1 VFALI
6 QKEHMKA
13 PVSVSIALG
22 DKTII
27 LETGLLAQ
35 QAKGATTVRLG
46 DTVVLMTACASESPR
61 EGIDYFPLQ
70 VEYRERFCAAGKFP
84 GGFFKRES
92 RPSENEILAA
102 RFTDR
107 PIRPLF
113 SENYRNDVQIVGTLL
128 SADGENAA
136 DILSILGGSTALM
149 LSDLPFHGPIAGVRV
164 GRVNGKF
171 IINPTVLERE
181 QSDLDLVYASNRN
194 TPTMIEGDAKEISEA
209 DLVAAMRFAHE
220 ACVKLIDAQLE
231 LRRLAGLGDKVIVE
245 PPTDHRMLNAARS
258 IAGAELSAAYL
269 IAGKQERRNGV
280 SKIQESL
287 KAKLTEQFPS
297 ITKEQ
302 FRATFDELGIEV
314 VRVNVLEH
322 GKRID
327 GRGADELRPL
337 YAKVGLLP
345 RVHGS
350 AFFGRGET
358 HALGTVTLGTS
369 GDAQDVD
376 AITGGPTSKPFMLH
390 YNFPPYSVGETGRFG
405 SPGRREI
412 GHGNLAERSLA
423 EVVPKDYPY
432 TIRLVSDIMGS
443 NGSSSMASICVGTL
457 AMMDAG
463 IPITRPVAG
472 ISCGLFTAP
481 GKAKMVVDILGDE
494 DHCGDMDFKV
504 GGTRQGITG
513 FQLDLKIRGL
523 EWNLV
528 EEAFAKC
535 RDARMKILDY
545 MESVIAKP
553 REELSPYAPRITQ
566 VSIPVDKIGELI
578 GPGGKNIRRIVELSG
593 AQIDI
598 SDDGTVKVFSAKEEG
613 MKLALQEITMI
624 TAEPEEG
631 ALYDGIVTGITK
643 FGCFVEIFPG
653 RDGLV
658 HISELADCHVRSVED
673 VCKVGDQMWVKC
685 IGIDEK
691 GRVKLSRRA
700 AMAEKDASEVK

>member
-1 VFALI
+1 
-6 QKEHMKA
+6 MKD
-13 PVSVSIALG
+13 PVSVSVVIG
-22 DKTII
+22 ENKTII
-27 LETGLLAQ
+27 LETGLLAL
-35 QAKGATTVRLG
+35 QANGATTVRLG
-46 DTVVLMTACASESPR
+46 DTVILATACASESPR

-113 SENYRNDVQIVGTLL
+113 SESYRNDVQIVGTLL

-136 DILSILGGSTALM
+136 DILAIVGGSTALT
-149 LSDLPFHGPIAGVRV
+149 LSELPFHGPIAGVRV
-164 GRVNGKF
+164 GRINGKF
-171 IINPTVLERE
+171 VVNPTVLERE
-181 QSDLDLVYASNRN
+181 QSDLDLVYAGNRN
-194 TPTMIEGDAKEISEA
+194 TPTMIEGDSKELSEA
-209 DLVAAMRFAHE
+209 DLIAAMRFAHE
-220 ACVKLIDAQLE
+220 ACVKLCDAQLE
-231 LRRLAGLGDKVIVE
+231 LRRKAGLGDKVIKD
-245 PPTDHRMLNAARS
+245 PPADTTFLDAAR
-258 IAGAELSAAYL
+258 AFGGAELAQAFL
-269 IAGKQERRNGV
+269 IAGKQARNSAVG
-280 SKIQESL
+280 KIKEAV
-287 KAKLTEQFPS
+287 KAKMAEKFPAM
-297 ITKEQ
+297 TKEQ
-302 FRATFDELGIEV
+302 FRAAFDALTIEV

-327 GRGADELRPL
+327 GRGADEVRPL
-337 YAKVGLLP
+337 SAKVGLLP

-369 GDAQDVD
+369 GDAQDMD
-376 AITGGPTSKPFMLH
+376 AITGGPTCKPFMLH

-423 EVVPKDYPY
+423 EVLPKDYPY
-432 TIRLVSDIMGS
+432 TVRLVSDIMGS

-457 AMMDAG
+457 ALMDAG
-463 IPITRPVAG
+463 VPIIRPVAG

-481 GKAKMVVDILGDE
+481 GKAKTVVDILGDE

-523 EWNLV
+523 EWNIV
-528 EEAFAKC
+528 EEAFEKC
-535 RDARMKILDY
+535 RAARMKILDY

-553 REELSPYAPRITQ
+553 REELSPYAPRIT
-566 VSIPVDKIGELI
+566 VVTIPVDKIGELI

-598 SDDGTVKVFSAKEEG
+598 NDDGTVKVFSSKEEG
-613 MKLALQEITMI
+613 MTLALREINMI

-631 ALYDGIVTGITK
+631 AIYDGVVTGITK

-658 HISELADCHVRSVED
+658 HISELADFHVRNVED

-685 IGIDEK
+685 VGIDEK

-700 AMAEKDASEVK
+700 AMAEKDAAAPAAE

>member
-1 VFALI
+1 M
-6 QKEHMKA
+6 KE
-13 PVSVSIALG
+13 VSVSVAIG
-22 DKTII
+22 DKVIT
-27 LETGLLAQ
+27 LETGLLAL
-35 QAKGATTVRLG
+35 QAKGAATVRLG
-46 DTVVLMTACASESPR
+46 DTIILSTACASESPR

-70 VEYRERFCAAGKFP
+70 VEYRERFSAAGKFP

-113 SENYRNDVQIVGTLL
+113 SESYRNDVQLVGTLL

-136 DILSILGGSTALM
+136 DVLNIVGASTALT
-149 LSDLPFHGPIAGVRV
+149 LSDLAFHGPIAGVRV

-171 IINPTVLERE
+171 VVNPTVLERE
-181 QSDLDLVYASNRN
+181 QSDLDLVYAGNRN
-194 TPTMIEGDAKEISEA
+194 TPTMIEGDAKELSEA

-220 ACVKLIDAQLE
+220 QCVKLIDAQLE
-231 LRRLAGLGDKVIVE
+231 LRRLAGLPTKVIAE
-245 PPTDHRMLNAARS
+245 PPADTTFIDAARKV
-258 IAGAELSAAYL
+258 AGTELAEAYL
-269 IAGKQERRNGV
+269 IAGKQARNAAV
-280 SKIQESL
+280 AKIKDVL
-287 KAKLTEQFPS
+287 KAKLTEAFPA

-302 FRATFDELGIEV
+302 LRATMDELSIAV
-314 VRVNVLEH
+314 VRENVLER

-327 GRGADELRPL
+327 GRGENDVRPL
-337 YAKVGLLP
+337 FAKVGLLP

-358 HALGTVTLGTS
+358 HALGTVTLGTNK
-369 GDAQDVD
+369 DAQDMD
-376 AITGGPTSKPFMLH
+376 AITGGPTSKSFMLH

-423 EVVPKDYPY
+423 EVIPQNYPY
-432 TIRLVSDIMGS
+432 TVRLLSDIMGS

-457 AMMDAG
+457 ALMDAG
-463 IPITRPVAG
+463 VPITSPVAG

-481 GKAKMVVDILGDE
+481 GKAKLVVDILGDE

-504 GGTRQGITG
+504 GGTRKGITG

-528 EEAFAKC
+528 EGAFEKC
-535 RDARMKILDY
+535 RIARMQILDY
-545 MESVIAKP
+545 MESVLAAP
-553 REELSPYAPRITQ
+553 RDALSPHAPRITE
-566 VSIPVDKIGELI
+566 VKIPIDKIGELI

-598 SDDGTVKVFSAKEEG
+598 NDDGIVKVFSSKQEG
-613 MKLALQEITMI
+613 MELALREINMI

-631 ALYDGIVTGITK
+631 AIYDGIVTGITK

-658 HISELADCHVRSVED
+658 HISELADCHVRNVED

-700 AMAEKDASEVK
+700 AMVEKDVPAAPAAQ

>member
-1 VFALI
+1 M
-6 QKEHMKA
+6 KE
-13 PVSVSIALG
+13 PVSVSVAIG

-27 LETGLLAQ
+27 LETGLLAL

-46 DTVVLMTACASESPR
+46 DTVILSTACASESPR

-70 VEYRERFCAAGKFP
+70 VEYRERFSAAGKFP
-84 GGFFKRES
+84 GGFFKREG

-113 SENYRNDVQIVGTLL
+113 SESYRNDVQIVGTLL

-136 DILSILGGSTALM
+136 DILSIVGGSTALM

-171 IINPTVLERE
+171 IINPTVAERAE
-181 QSDLDLVYASNRN
+181 SDLDLVYAGNSK
-194 TPTMIEGDAKEISEA
+194 TPTMIEGDCKELSEA

-220 ACVKLIDAQLE
+220 ACVKLCEGQLE
-231 LRRLAGLGDKVIVE
+231 LRRKAGLGDKVVAE
-245 PPTDHRMLNAARS
+245 AAPDTTLLDAARS
-258 IAGAELSAAYL
+258 VAGAELSEAFL
-269 IAGKQERRNGV
+269 IPGKQARNSAVG
-280 SKIQESL
+280 KI
-287 KAKLTEQFPS
+287 KDAVKVKLTEKVPTL
-297 ITKEQ
+297 TKEQ
-302 FRATFDELGIEV
+302 FRATFDELTIEV
-314 VRVNVLEH
+314 VRKNVLER

-327 GRGADELRPL
+327 GRGADDVRPL
-337 YAKVGLLP
+337 TAKVGLLP

-369 GDAQDVD
+369 GDAQDMD
-376 AITGGPTSKPFMLH
+376 AITGGPTSKSFMLH

-432 TIRLVSDIMGS
+432 TIRLLSDIMGS

-457 AMMDAG
+457 ALMDAG
-463 IPITRPVAG
+463 VPIIRPVAG

-481 GKAKMVVDILGDE
+481 GKAKTVVDILGDE

-523 EWNLV
+523 EWNIV
-528 EEAFAKC
+528 EEAFEKC
-535 RDARMKILDY
+535 RVARMKILDY

-553 REELSPYAPRITQ
+553 REELSPYAPRIT
-566 VSIPVDKIGELI
+566 VVTIPVDKIGELI

-598 SDDGTVKVFSAKEEG
+598 NDDGTVKVFSSKAEG
-613 MKLALQEITMI
+613 MEMALREINMI
-624 TAEPEEG
+624 SAEPEEG
-631 ALYDGIVTGITK
+631 AIYDGIVTGITK

-658 HISELADCHVRSVED
+658 HISELADFHVRNVED

-700 AMAEKDASEVK
+700 AMVEKDATAPAAE

>member
-1 VFALI
+1 M
-6 QKEHMKA
+6 KE
-13 PVSVSIALG
+13 PVSVSVAIG
-22 DKTII
+22 DNKTII

-46 DTVVLMTACASESPR
+46 DTVILSTACASESPR

-113 SENYRNDVQIVGTLL
+113 AESYRNDVQIVGTLL

-136 DILSILGGSTALM
+136 DILSIVGGSTALM

-171 IINPTVLERE
+171 IVNPTVKERE
-181 QSDLDLVYASNRN
+181 ASDLDLVYAGNRN

-220 ACVKLIDAQLE
+220 ACVKLCDAQIE
-231 LRRLAGLGDKVIVE
+231 LRRKAGLGDKVVTEAPADTTLI
-245 PPTDHRMLNAARS
+245 DAARTL
-258 IAGAELSAAYL
+258 AGAGLAEAYL
-269 IAGKQERRNGV
+269 IAGKLERRAAVG
-280 SKIQESL
+280 KIQESL
-287 KAKLTEQFPS
+287 KAKLAEKVPTM
-297 ITKEQ
+297 TKEQ
-302 FRATFDELGIEV
+302 FRATFDELSIEV
-314 VRVNVLEH
+314 VRANVLER

-327 GRGADELRPL
+327 GRGADEIRPL
-337 YAKVGLLP
+337 AAKVGLLP

-369 GDAQDVD
+369 GDAQDMD
-376 AITGGPTSKPFMLH
+376 AITGGPTSKSFMLH

-423 EVVPKDYPY
+423 EVMPKDYPY
-432 TIRLVSDIMGS
+432 TVRLLSDIMGS

-457 AMMDAG
+457 ALMDAG
-463 IPITRPVAG
+463 VPIIRPVAG

-481 GKAKMVVDILGDE
+481 GKAKTVVDILGDE

-504 GGTRQGITG
+504 GGTREGITG
-513 FQLDLKIRGL
+513 FQLDLTLRGL
-523 EWNLV
+523 EWTIV

-535 RDARMKILDY
+535 RAARMKILDY

-553 REELSPYAPRITQ
+553 REELSPYAPRIT
-566 VSIPVDKIGELI
+566 VVTIPVDKIGELI

-598 SDDGTVKVFSAKEEG
+598 NDDGTVKVFSSKEEG
-613 MKLALQEITMI
+613 MTLALREINMI

-631 ALYDGIVTGITK
+631 ALYDGVVTGITK

-658 HISELADCHVRSVED
+658 HISELADFHVRNVED

-700 AMAEKDASEVK
+700 AMAEKDATAAQ

>member
-1 VFALI
+1 
-6 QKEHMKA
+6 MKD
-13 PVSVSIALG
+13 PVSVSVVIG
-22 DKTII
+22 DNKII
-27 LETGLLAQ
+27 TLETGLLAL
-35 QAKGATTVRLG
+35 QANGATTVRLG
-46 DTVVLMTACASESPR
+46 DTVILATACASESPR

-113 SENYRNDVQIVGTLL
+113 SESYRNDVQIVGTLL

-136 DILSILGGSTALM
+136 DILTIVGGSTALT
-149 LSDLPFHGPIAGVRV
+149 LSELPFHGPIAGVRV

-171 IINPTVLERE
+171 VINPTVLERE
-181 QSDLDLVYASNRN
+181 QSDLDLVYAGNRN
-194 TPTMIEGDAKEISEA
+194 TPTMIEGDAKELSEA
-209 DLVAAMRFAHE
+209 DLIAAMRFAHE
-220 ACVKLIDAQLE
+220 ACVKLCDAQLE
-231 LRRLAGLGDKVIVE
+231 LRRKAGLGDKVITD
-245 PPTDHRMLNAARS
+245 PPTDTSFLDAAR
-258 IAGAELSAAYL
+258 AFGGAELSQAYL
-269 IAGKQERRNGV
+269 IAGKQARNGAV
-280 SKIQESL
+280 GKIKEAV
-287 KAKLTEQFPS
+287 KAKMTEKFPG

-302 FRATFDELGIEV
+302 WRATFDALTIEV

-327 GRGADELRPL
+327 GRGADEVRPL
-337 YAKVGLLP
+337 TAKVGLLP

-369 GDAQDVD
+369 GDAQDMD
-376 AITGGPTSKPFMLH
+376 AITGGPTCKPFMLH

-423 EVVPKDYPY
+423 EVLPKDYPY
-432 TIRLVSDIMGS
+432 TVRLVSDIMGS

-457 AMMDAG
+457 ALMDAG
-463 IPITRPVAG
+463 VPITRPVAG

-481 GKAKMVVDILGDE
+481 GKAKTVVDILGDE

-504 GGTRQGITG
+504 GGTREGITG

-523 EWNLV
+523 EWSIV

-535 RDARMKILDY
+535 RTARMKILDY

-553 REELSPYAPRITQ
+553 REELSPYAPRIT
-566 VSIPVDKIGELI
+566 VVTIPVDKIGELI

-598 SDDGTVKVFSAKEEG
+598 NDDGTVKVFSSKEEG
-613 MKLALQEITMI
+613 MTLALREINMI

-658 HISELADCHVRSVED
+658 HISELADFHVRNVED

-685 IGIDEK
+685 VGIDEK

-700 AMAEKDASEVK
+700 AMAEKDAAAPAAE

>member
-1 VFALI
+1 M
-6 QKEHMKA
+6 KE
-13 PVSVSIALG
+13 PVSVSVALG

-27 LETGLLAQ
+27 LETGLLAL

-46 DTVVLMTACASESPR
+46 DTVILSTACASESPR
-61 EGIDYFPLQ
+61 DGIDYFPLQ
-70 VEYRERFCAAGKFP
+70 VEYRERFSAAGKFP
-84 GGFFKRES
+84 GGFFKREG

-113 SENYRNDVQIVGTLL
+113 SESYRNDVQIVGTLL

-136 DILSILGGSTALM
+136 DILSILGGSAALM

-171 IINPTVLERE
+171 IINPTVAERAE
-181 QSDLDLVYASNRN
+181 SDLDLVYAGNRK
-194 TPTMIEGDAKEISEA
+194 TPTMIEGDSKELSEA

-220 ACVKLIDAQLE
+220 ACVKLCDAQIE
-231 LRRLAGLGDKVIVE
+231 LRKKAGLGDKVVTE
-245 PPTDHRMLNAARS
+245 APADTTFLDAARS
-258 IAGAELSAAYL
+258 FIGAELSQAYL
-269 IAGKQERRNGV
+269 IAGKQERNGTV
-280 SKIQESL
+280 GKLKETF
-287 KAKLTEQFPS
+287 KAKMTEKFPT
-297 ITKEQ
+297 ITKEPL
-302 FRATFDELGIEV
+302 RATFDELCIEV
-314 VRVNVLEH
+314 VRANVLER

-327 GRGADELRPL
+327 GRGADDVRPL
-337 YAKVGLLP
+337 TAKVGLLP

-369 GDAQDVD
+369 GDAQDMD
-376 AITGGPTSKPFMLH
+376 AITGGPTSKAFMLH

-423 EVVPKDYPY
+423 EVIPKDYPY
-432 TIRLVSDIMGS
+432 TVRLLSDIMGS

-457 AMMDAG
+457 ALMDAG
-463 IPITRPVAG
+463 VPITAPVAG
-472 ISCGLFTAP
+472 ISCGLFSAP
-481 GKAKMVVDILGDE
+481 GKAKTVVDILGDE

-504 GGTRQGITG
+504 GGTRKGITG

-523 EWNLV
+523 EWNIV
-528 EEAFAKC
+528 EEAFEKC
-535 RDARMKILDY
+535 RIARMKILDF
-545 MESVIAKP
+545 MESIIAKP
-553 REELSPYAPRITQ
+553 REELSPYAPRIT
-566 VSIPVDKIGELI
+566 VVTIPIDKIGELI

-598 SDDGTVKVFSAKEEG
+598 NDDGTVKVFSSKEEG
-613 MKLALQEITMI
+613 MKLALREINMI
-624 TAEPEEG
+624 TADPEEG
-631 ALYDGIVTGITK
+631 VIYDGIVTGITK

-658 HISELADCHVRSVED
+658 HISELADFHVRNVED

-700 AMAEKDASEVK
+700 AMVEKDAAPAPAAQ

>member
-1 VFALI
+1 M
-6 QKEHMKA
+6 KE
-13 PVSVSIALG
+13 PVSVSVALG
-22 DKTII
+22 DKII
-27 LETGLLAQ
+27 TLETGLLAL
-35 QAKGATTVRLG
+35 QARGATTVRQG
-46 DTVVLMTACASESPR
+46 DTVLLSTACASESPR

-70 VEYRERFCAAGKFP
+70 VEYRERFCAAGRFP
-84 GGFFKRES
+84 GGYFKRES
-92 RPSENEILAA
+92 RPSDHETLAA

-113 SENYRNDVQIVGTLL
+113 AESYRNDVQIVGTLL
-128 SADGENAA
+128 AADGENQA
-136 DILSILGGSTALM
+136 DVLSIVGASTALM

-164 GRVNGKF
+164 GRVNGKL
-171 IINPTVLERE
+171 IINPTTTERAE
-181 QSDLDLVYASNRN
+181 SDLDLVYAANRK

-209 DLVAAMRFAHE
+209 DLVAAMRFGHE

-231 LRRLAGLGDKVIVE
+231 LRRKAGLGEKVVTE
-245 PPTDHRMLNAARS
+245 PPADTTLLDAAR
-258 IAGAELSAAYL
+258 ALVGTELSQAYL
-269 IAGKQERRNGV
+269 IPGKQERNSTVG
-280 SKIQESL
+280 KIKETF
-287 KAKLTEQFPS
+287 KAKMVEKFPAV
-297 ITKEQ
+297 TKEQ
-302 FRATFDELGIEV
+302 LRASFDELGIEV
-314 VRVNVLEH
+314 VRANVLEH
-322 GKRID
+322 NKRID
-327 GRGADELRPL
+327 GRGEDDIRPL
-337 YAKVGLLP
+337 QGKAGLLP

-358 HALGTVTLGTS
+358 HALGTVTLGTT
-369 GDAQDVD
+369 GDAQDMD
-376 AITGGPTSKPFMLH
+376 SISGGPKSKAFMLH

-423 EVVPKDYPY
+423 EVIPPNYPY

-481 GKAKMVVDILGDE
+481 GKAKVVVDILGDE

-535 RDARMKILDY
+535 RAARLKILDY

-553 REELSPYAPRITQ
+553 REELSPYAPRITE
-566 VSIPVDKIGELI
+566 VKIPVDKIGELI
-578 GPGGKNIRRIVELSG
+578 GPGGKNIRRITELSG

-598 SDDGTVKVFSAKEEG
+598 NDDGTIKVFSAQEEG
-613 MKLALQEITMI
+613 MQLALREINMI

-631 ALYDGIVTGITK
+631 ALYDGVVTGITK

-658 HISELADCHVRSVED
+658 HISELADFHVRNVED

-700 AMAEKDASEVK
+700 AMAEKDAAESK

>member
-1 VFALI
+1 M
-6 QKEHMKA
+6 KE
-13 PVSVSIALG
+13 PVSVTVAVG
-22 DKTII
+22 DKTIV

-35 QAKGATTVRLG
+35 QARGATTVRQG
-46 DTVVLMTACASESPR
+46 DTVLLVTACASETPR

-70 VEYRERFCAAGKFP
+70 VEYRERFCSAGKFP

-113 SENYRNDVQIVGTLL
+113 AESYRNDVQIVGTLL

-136 DILSILGGSTALM
+136 DILSIVGGSTALM

-171 IINPTVLERE
+171 IINPTVVERE
-181 QSDLDLVYASNRN
+181 QSDLDLVYAGNRN
-194 TPTMIEGDAKEISEA
+194 TPTMIEGDAKEISET
-209 DLVAAMRFAHE
+209 DLVAAMRFAHD
-220 ACVKLIDAQLE
+220 ACIKLIDAQIE
-231 LRRLAGLGDKVIVE
+231 LRRKAGLGDKIVTD
-245 PPTDHRMLNAARS
+245 PPSDHTLLDAAR
-258 IAGAELSAAYL
+258 ELSGAALSEAYL
-269 IAGKQERRNGV
+269 IAGKLERRNAVGKV
-280 SKIQESL
+280 QESL
-287 KAKLTEQFPS
+287 KAQMAIKFPEM
-297 ITKEQ
+297 TKEQ
-302 FRATFDELGIEV
+302 FRATFDELGIDV
-314 VRVNVLEH
+314 VRANVLER
-322 GKRID
+322 GRRID
-327 GRGADELRPL
+327 GRGENDIRPL
-337 YAKVGLLP
+337 VAKVGILP

-369 GDAQDVD
+369 SDAQSMD
-376 AITGGPTSKPFMLH
+376 AITGGPTSKSFMLH

-481 GKAKMVVDILGDE
+481 GKAKVVVDILGDE

-535 RDARMKILDY
+535 RAARMKILDY

-553 REELSPYAPRITQ
+553 REELSPFAPRITQ
-566 VSIPVDKIGELI
+566 VTIPVDKIGELI

-598 SDDGTVKVFSAKEEG
+598 DDDGTVKVFSSKEEG
-613 MKLALQEITMI
+613 MKLALREINMI

-631 ALYDGIVTGITK
+631 ALYDGVVTGITK

-658 HISELADCHVRSVED
+658 HISELADFHVRNVED

-700 AMAEKDASEVK
+700 AMAEKDAADAK

>member
-1 VFALI
+1 M
-6 QKEHMKA
+6 KE
-13 PVSVSIALG
+13 PVSVSVAIG

-46 DTVVLMTACASESPR
+46 DTVILATACASETPR
-61 EGIDYFPLQ
+61 DGIDYFPLQ
-70 VEYRERFCAAGKFP
+70 VEYRERFSAAGKFP
-84 GGFFKRES
+84 GGFFKREG

-113 SENYRNDVQIVGTLL
+113 AESYRNDVQIVGTLL

-136 DILSILGGSTALM
+136 DILTIVGGSTALM

-164 GRVNGKF
+164 GRVNGKLV
-171 IINPTVLERE
+171 INPTVTERE
-181 QSDLDLVYASNRN
+181 QSDLDLVYAGNRS

-209 DLVAAMRFAHE
+209 DLIAAMRFAHE
-220 ACVKLIDAQLE
+220 ACVKLCDAQIE
-231 LRRLAGLGDKVIVE
+231 LRRKAGLGDKVV
-245 PPTDHRMLNAARS
+245 TDTPADHTFLNAARE
-258 IAGAELSAAYL
+258 IAGTQMAEAYL
-269 IAGKQERRNGV
+269 IAGKLERRGTV
-280 SKIQESL
+280 AKIQEGL
-287 KAKLTEQFPS
+287 KAKLVEKFPA

-302 FRATFDELGIEV
+302 LRATFDELGIEV
-314 VRVNVLEH
+314 VRTNVLER

-327 GRGADELRPL
+327 GRGADEVRPL
-337 YAKVGLLP
+337 TAKVGLLP

-369 GDAQDVD
+369 GDAQDMD
-376 AITGGPTSKPFMLH
+376 AITGGPTSKSFMLH

-405 SPGRREI
+405 TPGRREI

-432 TIRLVSDIMGS
+432 TIRLLSDIMGS

-457 AMMDAG
+457 ALMDAG
-463 IPITRPVAG
+463 VPITRPVAG

-481 GKAKMVVDILGDE
+481 GKAKTVVDILGDE

-523 EWNLV
+523 EWPIV
-528 EEAFAKC
+528 VEAFEKC
-535 RDARMKILDY
+535 RIARMKILDY
-545 MESVIAKP
+545 MESVLATP
-553 REELSPYAPRITQ
+553 REELSPYAPRIT
-566 VSIPVDKIGELI
+566 VVTIPVDKIGELI

-598 SDDGTVKVFSAKEEG
+598 NDDGTVKVFSSKAEG
-613 MKLALQEITMI
+613 MKLALNEISMI

-631 ALYDGIVTGITK
+631 AIYDGIVTGITK

-658 HISELADCHVRSVED
+658 HISELADCHVKNVED

-685 IGIDEK
+685 IGVDDR

-700 AMAEKDASEVK
+700 AVAEKDAEGSAQPVAQ

>member
-1 VFALI
+1 M
-6 QKEHMKA
+6 KE
-13 PVSVSIALG
+13 PISVSVALG
-22 DKTII
+22 DNKTIV
-27 LETGLLAQ
+27 LETGLLAL

-46 DTVVLMTACASESPR
+46 DTILLVTACASETPR

-70 VEYRERFCAAGKFP
+70 VEYRERFSAAGKFP
-84 GGFFKRES
+84 GGFFKREG
-92 RPSENEILAA
+92 RPSETEILAA

-113 SENYRNDVQIVGTLL
+113 AETYRNDVQVVSTLL

-136 DILSILGGSTALM
+136 DVLSIVGASTALM

-164 GRVNGKF
+164 GRVNGTF
-171 IINPTVLERE
+171 IVNPTVEERA
-181 QSDLDLVYASNRN
+181 QSDLDLVYAGNRK

-220 ACVKLIDAQLE
+220 ACVKLCDAQLE
-231 LRRLAGLGDKVIVE
+231 LRRKAGLGEKVITE
-245 PPTDHRMLNAARS
+245 PPADTSLLDAARS
-258 IAGAELSAAYL
+258 LVGEDLSKAFL
-269 IAGKQERRNGV
+269 IPGKQARNSAVG
-280 SKIQESL
+280 KIKEAV
-287 KAKLTEQFPS
+287 KAKLTETVPTM
-297 ITKEQ
+297 TKEQ
-302 FRATFDELGIEV
+302 FRAAFDELTIEV
-314 VRVNVLEH
+314 VRANVLER

-327 GRGADELRPL
+327 GRGDDEIRPL
-337 YAKVGLLP
+337 TAKVGLLP

-369 GDAQDVD
+369 GDAQDMD
-376 AITGGPTSKPFMLH
+376 AITGGPTSKAFMLH

-423 EVVPKDYPY
+423 EVIPPNYPY
-432 TIRLVSDIMGS
+432 TVRLVSDIMGS

-457 AMMDAG
+457 ALMDAG
-463 IPITRPVAG
+463 IPIIRPVAG

-481 GKAKMVVDILGDE
+481 GKAKVVVDILGDE

-523 EWNLV
+523 EWPLV
-528 EEAFAKC
+528 EEAFSKC
-535 RDARMKILDY
+535 RTARMKILDY
-545 MESVIAKP
+545 MESVIAQP
-553 REELSPYAPRITQ
+553 RAELSPYAPRITELK
-566 VSIPVDKIGELI
+566 IPVDKIGELI
-578 GPGGKNIRRIVELSG
+578 GPGGKNIRRIVEISG

-598 SDDGTVKVFSAKEEG
+598 EDDGTVKIFSTKEEG
-613 MKLALQEITMI
+613 MKIAVREVSLI

-631 ALYDGIVTGITK
+631 AIYNGTVTGITK

-658 HISELADCHVRSVED
+658 HISELADFHVRTVED

-700 AMAEKDASEVK
+700 AMAERDAQPPA